1 MTVLEQAK
9 VIRKAMDSASLV
21 LTDAQAL
28 ESIALYPRWEELV
41 EKSEIVEKDFRFRY
55 DEKLYKVIKPEYTF
69 TEVYVPG
76 AGTESLFARVEEGH
90 IGTKEDPIPYETNM
104 EIFEGLYYT
113 QYDVLYHCTRSSGQP
128 LYHDLSSLVAIYV
141 EVVA

>member
-21 LTDAQAL
+21 LTDEQAL
-28 ESIALYPRWEELV
+28 ESIGIYPRWEELV
-41 EKSEIVEKDFRFRY
+41 EKGETVAKDFRFRY
-55 DEKLYKVIKPEYTF
+55 DEKLYKVVQPEYTF

-76 AGTESLFARVEEGH
+76 AGTESIFARVEEGH
-90 IGTKEDPIPYETNM
+90 SGTQEDPIPYETNM

-113 QYDVLYHCTRSSGQP
+113 QYDVLYRCIRNSGQP
-128 LYHDLSSLVAIYV
+128 LYHDLSSLVGNYV

>member
-28 ESIALYPRWEELV
+28 ESIGIYPRWEELV
-41 EKSEIVEKDFRFRY
+41 EKSETVEKGFRFRY
-55 DEKLYKVIKPEYTF
+55 GEKLYKVVRPEYTF
-69 TEVYVPG
+69 TDVYVPG
-76 AGTESLFARVEEGH
+76 AGTESIFARVEEGH
-90 IGTKEDPIPYETNM
+90 SGTQEDPIPYETNM

-113 QYDVLYHCTRSSGQP
+113 QYDVLYRCIRNSGQP
-128 LYHDLSSLVAIYV
+128 LYHDLANLVGNYV

>member
-41 EKSEIVEKDFRFRY
+41 ENNETVNKDFRFRY
-55 DEKLYKVIKPEYTF
+55 GEKLYKVVQPEYTF

-76 AGTESLFARVEEGH
+76 TGTESLFARVEEGH
-90 IGTKEDPIPYETNM
+90 SGTLEDPIPYETNM

-113 QYDVLYHCTRSSGQP
+113 QYDVLYRCTRSSGQP
-128 LYHDLSSLVAIYV
+128 LYHDLANLVGNYV